1 MSNMI
6 LTSMDKLK
14 IKEFI
19 NLLGHEQVTN
29 FNFIDLVC
37 SYMKE
42 YVVLP
47 RCDYCSC
54 RENCDITMECKSC
67 GQDFC
72 AFIQIPNNY
81 NNQKC
86 LICHNKKN

>member
-54 RENCDITMECKSC
+54 RENCDITDCEIGVSNGCK
-67 GQDFC
+67 GKKTDF
-72 AFIQIPNNY
+72 
-81 NNQKC
+81 
-86 LICHNKKN
+86 HNDFVKEVCSNTVK